1 MIGDM
6 VEAMGL
12 FGQGPNDPIE
22 IKKREAAEK
31 QRITMLE
38 DNIAWLQAER
48 EKAAERWD
56 FVTMEKCDKELSIA
70 EKNLQK
76 LSKE

>member
-1 MIGDM
+1 MLGDM
-6 VEAMGL
+6 IEAMGL

-31 QRITMLE
+31 QRIVMLE

-48 EKAAERWD
+48 KKAAERWD
-56 FVTMEKCDKELSIA
+56 FITTEKCDNELTIA

-76 LSKE
+76 TQ

>member
-1 MIGDM
+1 MLGDM
-6 VEAMGL
+6 IEAMGL
-12 FGQGPNDPIE
+12 FGQGPNDFIE
-22 IKKREAAEK
+22 TKKREASEK
-31 QRITMLE
+31 QRIAMLE
-38 DNIAWLQAER
+38 DNIAWLQVER

-56 FVTMEKCDKELSIA
+56 FVAMEKCDKELSIA

>member
-1 MIGDM
+1 MLGDM
-6 VEAMGL
+6 IEAMGL

-56 FVTMEKCDKELSIA
+56 FVTMEKCDNELTIA
-70 EKNLQK
+70 EKTLK
-76 LSKE
+76 RLSKE